1 MPARGHGYFDPRAR
15 DRSKARAMIEPDDW
29 RVQSF
34 KRYRGS
40 RRFNCLISTEA
51 SRSRLDAENRPVH
64 VSRLGKTSNGS
75 NRHASDQT
83 TSARVPDALHADEYT
98 KVFMVVGSFVSVY
111 RGGGFKDDEAIDSLW
126 PSGEVGP
133 IRNGRFGYN
142 AFLDLRVFAERRTY
156 FSGTYVQS
164 DLEYLFPLLLR
175 RGDQYLDIGANI
187 GMTTMMASVLIGRE
201 GKGLAFE
208 PNPEVFARLKRHL
221 DLNHMSNIE
230 PVPVALSSQE
240 AEMRL
245 FVPNRFSGYGSL
257 TVPPGASGASGR
269 NFTIRAVRGSTYV
282 DSLDSAKATII
293 KIDVEG
299 YEVKALSGIE
309 DFLGRPEVLIV
320 SEVSVDLLRRAGD
333 SPEALFEL
341 LMKHGFRP
349 FTFEL
354 RRGRFRT
361 DLAITAVESF
371 SDAIPEN
378 SARFFVRETDLDNLP
393 RGIAPLLAASR

>member
-1 MPARGHGYFDPRAR
+1 MDRTDTLPIKLRLLAFLMRSMPTSIRKFSWWW
-15 DRSKARAMIEPDDW
+15 DRLYQYI
-29 RVQSF
+29 
-34 KRYRGS
+34 G
-40 RRFNCLISTEA
+40 
-51 SRSRLDAENRPVH
+51 
-64 VSRLGKTSNGS
+64 
-75 NRHASDQT
+75 
-83 TSARVPDALHADEYT
+83 
-98 KVFMVVGSFVSVY
+98 
-111 RGGGFKDDEAIDSLW
+111 GGGFKDDEAIDSLW

-164 DLEYLFPLLLR
+164 DLEYLFPLLLET
-175 RGDQYLDIGANI
+175 GGISTFDIGANI
-187 GMTTMMASVLIGRE
+187 GMTTMMGSVLIGRE

-221 DLNHMSNIE
+221 DLNHISNIE
-230 PVPVALSSQE
+230 PVPFALSSQE

-282 DSLDSAKATII
+282 DSLDLAKATII

-320 SEVSVDLLRRAGD
+320 SEMSVDLLRRAGD

-341 LMKHGFRP
+341 LRKHEFQP
-349 FTFEL
+349 FTCEL
-354 RRGRFRT
+354 RRGRLRAN
-361 DLAITAVESF
+361 LAITAVESF
-371 SDAIPEN
+371 GDAIPEN
-378 SARFFVRETDLDNLP
+378 WRDFLFAKPTSITYRE
-393 RGIAPLLAASR
+393 RIAPLLSASR